1 VVNLEI
7 NNGEGSIEER
17 RWEGGGLDGNS
28 AKNISIKQLF
38 NLGGVEFEERAVAPS
53 TQVRF
58 FKELI
63 LNPCNT
69 VDRSL

>member
-1 VVNLEI
+1 MGKGVSKR
-7 NNGEGSIEER
+7 GGGR
-17 RWEGGGLDGNS
+17 GGGLDGNS